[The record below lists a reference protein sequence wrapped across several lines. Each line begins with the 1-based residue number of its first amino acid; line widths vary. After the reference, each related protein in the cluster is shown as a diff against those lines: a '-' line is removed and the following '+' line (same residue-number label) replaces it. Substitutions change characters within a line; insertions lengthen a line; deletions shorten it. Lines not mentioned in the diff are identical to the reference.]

1 MAFVRN
7 LCLLA
12 AWCAQPLSAVCPCQK
27 QLSVCNEV
35 AAEGSVVFIGAVE
48 SISPKALGYWNPSR
62 RALWDSLNAA
72 YDRVAADPSPQAL
85 LEWKGAIR
93 RLFPDL
99 PDNLRQELSEAG
111 TPAALLKV
119 FHEVM
124 GAGTQVRFRVETLF
138 RDGDDD
144 DDKDD
149 DKRAPAKEFTVWTP
163 FGDCGVDFQP
173 GERYLV
179 YAVSDEGTEEVET
192 NRCMRTKRLS
202 DAGRDLAYLYFYK
215 NHPKAAGRLEGVATY
230 DPRFQ
235 PEYGAALDQP
245 KTGAAAAGVVLEL
258 QSDYG
263 TRYTASDADGWF
275 VFDGLAAG
283 DYKLAAYARG
293 FPDTV
298 RLLAAPAR
306 LSIKARGCINQ
317 IVLIPRA
324 GE

>member
-1 MAFVRN
+1 MASVRD

-12 AWCAQPLSAVCPCQK
+12 ACCVQPLVAVCPCQK

-35 AAEGSVVFIGAVE
+35 AAEGTVVFIGAVE
-48 SISPKALGYWNPSR
+48 SITPKALGYWNPSR
-62 RALWDSLNAA
+62 RPVWDSLNAA
-72 YDRVAADPSPQAL
+72 YDRLAADPSSQAL

-99 PDNLRQELSEAG
+99 PDNLRQQLSEAG
-111 TPAALLKV
+111 THAALLKV
-119 FHEVM
+119 FNEVM
-124 GAGTQVRFRVETLF
+124 GAGTQVRFHVETVF

-144 DDKDD
+144 DDKDND
-149 DKRAPAKEFTVWTP
+149 NDAPKKDFTVWTP

-179 YAVSDEGTEEVET
+179 YAVSDEGTAEVET

-235 PEYGAALDQP
+235 PEYGAALDRP
-245 KTGAAAAGVVLEL
+245 KTGAPAAGVVLEL
-258 QSDYG
+258 RSDQG
-263 TRYTASDADGWF
+263 ARYTTADGNGWF

-283 DYKLAAYARG
+283 NYKLSAYARG
-293 FPDTV
+293 FPDAV
-298 RLLAAPAR
+298 KLLAAPPG
-306 LSIKARGCINQ
+306 LSFKARGCANQ
-317 IVLIPRA
+317 VVLIPRV
-324 GE
+324 EQ